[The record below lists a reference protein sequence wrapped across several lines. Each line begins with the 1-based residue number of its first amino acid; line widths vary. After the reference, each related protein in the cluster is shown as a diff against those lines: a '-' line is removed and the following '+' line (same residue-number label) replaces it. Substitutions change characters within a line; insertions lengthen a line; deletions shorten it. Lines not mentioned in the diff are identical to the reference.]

1 MKIKSGFILKEIA
14 GEHVLMFLDATL
26 KNKVITLN
34 ETGAFIFN
42 LISEGKTEDEITTAL
57 LSEYE
62 IDEASASKDVKKFI
76 GVLSS
81 LGALEE

>member
-14 GEHVLMFLDATL
+14 GENVLMFLDPAL

-34 ETGAFIFN
+34 ETGAFLFR
-42 LISEGKTEDEITTAL
+42 LISEGKGENELVSSL
-57 LSEYE
+57 LAEYE
-62 IDEASASKDVKKFI
+62 IDEASASADVKKFI